1 MSQKSCIELN
11 EIRKLDEIL
20 RQCEIYVSKN
30 KQTPLLET
38 RKKKFAHQ
46 ILTSTKLQKFV
57 ERELFSLMCTANK
70 MNKKSIFVS
79 DILMN
84 SNLLSYKDENGKY
97 FLRNNFQKTPNN
109 FRMYHKIVRSNIED
123 DEDEFM
129 YRKCAKK
136 EISQNCLENIKNCL
150 HENLKQGKKYGSN
163 TYEAIQHKRKQ
174 QLSKQ
179 HSEQEQQQLQQQQHQ
194 QQQRGLQQP
203 HHQLSSQV
211 PSTTLIH
218 SHTTPL
224 ENCTMKRPPMET
236 VVGVGPP
243 GISCDKC
250 EKQRVKAVL
259 IQTGSDN
266 ISEKSRKMNKTE
278 APYASKDQ
286 GFSKSIAQSSCQT
299 TPEEK
304 RKNLNNNSNSR
315 YKFSSQIFG
324 RKLSSKHV
332 SEHGEDTLDKEALLS
347 PKIEIKFPDPVE
359 TVSTTSRDF
368 KAITFDENLI

>member
-46 ILTSTKLQKFV
+46 VLTSTKLQKFV

-109 FRMYHKIVRSNIED
+109 FRMYHKIMRSHIDD

-150 HENLKQGKKYGSN
+150 HENVNQGKKYGSN
-163 TYEAIQHKRKQ
+163 TYEAIQYKRKQ
-174 QLSKQ
+174 SKQ
-179 HSEQEQQQLQQQQHQ
+179 LLQEQQQQE
-194 QQQRGLQQP
+194 QP
-203 HHQLSSQV
+203 IPPSSI
-211 PSTTLIH
+211 IH
-218 SHTTPL
+218 SHMPHM
-224 ENCTMKRPPMET
+224 ENCSRKTLKSPDSQMGEK
-236 VVGVGPP
+236 
-243 GISCDKC
+243 CDKC
-250 EKQRVKAVL
+250 ERQRHKAVL

-266 ISEKSRKMNKTE
+266 ISEKSRKLNKE
-278 APYASKDQ
+278 VYANRDH
-286 GFSKSIAQSSCQT
+286 GYSKSAGQSSCQT

-304 RKNLNNNSNSR
+304 RKNLNNNSNNNR

-359 TVSTTSRDF
+359 TVSAKHFLT
-368 KAITFDENLI
+368 

>member
-1 MSQKSCIELN
+1 MSQIELN

-30 KQTPLLET
+30 KQTPSLET

-70 MNKKSIFVS
+70 MNKKNVFVS

-84 SNLLSYKDENGKY
+84 SNLLSYKDDNGKY

-109 FRMYHKIVRSNIED
+109 FRMYHNVMRTNMEND
-123 DEDEFM
+123 DDEFM
-129 YRKCAKK
+129 YRRSAKK

-163 TYEAIQHKRKQ
+163 TYEAIQYKRKQ
-174 QLSKQ
+174 SKQ
-179 HSEQEQQQLQQQQHQ
+179 QHQEQQDYAQQQSK
-194 QQQRGLQQP
+194 QP
-203 HHQLSSQV
+203 TSI
-211 PSTTLIH
+211 IH
-218 SHTTPL
+218 SHTAPL
-224 ENCTMKRPPMET
+224 ANCTKKTLKSPDSQ
-236 VVGVGPP
+236 GCDK
-243 GISCDKC
+243 CDKC
-250 EKQRVKAVL
+250 EKQRHKTVF
-259 IQTGSDN
+259 IQTGCDN
-266 ISEKSRKMNKTE
+266 ISEKSRKLNKET
-278 APYASKDQ
+278 YANKDQ
-286 GFSKSIAQSSCQT
+286 SFSKSAAQSSCQT
-299 TPEEK
+299 SPEEK
-304 RKNLNNNSNSR
+304 RKNLNNNTNSR

-332 SEHGEDTLDKEALLS
+332 SEHGEDILDKEALLS

-359 TVSTTSRDF
+359 TVSISGSSRIISHLTIALF
-368 KAITFDENLI
+368 LFPVLRFYLWVLMFYQNKKI

>member
-163 TYEAIQHKRKQ
+163 TYEAIQHKRKLQLNKQ
-174 QLSKQ
+174 QNELD
-179 HSEQEQQQLQQQQHQ
+179 QQKLHQQHQ
-194 QQQRGLQQP
+194 MHSQSQQLAT
-203 HHQLSSQV
+203 H
-211 PSTTLIH
+211 IH
-218 SHTTPL
+218 SHLPPM
-224 ENCTMKRPPMET
+224 ENCTMKSIKPAVET
-236 VVGVGPP
+236 HVVGIGG

-250 EKQRVKAVL
+250 EKQRHKAVL

-266 ISEKSRKMNKTE
+266 LSEKSRKFNKTD
-278 APYASKDQ
+278 APYASKDH

-359 TVSTTSRDF
+359 TVGS
-368 KAITFDENLI
+368 ILFDMT